1 MGYIDVQAGDKTLT
15 MDRMLVEKL
24 DNIKKILK
32 NNWDAVI
39 VIDGMERS
47 GKSTLGFTCGEYLA
61 DGKLTLNNVAVDGD
75 DAMRKCESLPDKSV
89 LIVDEGSL
97 VFSSKDSMTKEQKKL
112 LKIVNVIGQK
122 NMIFIIILPSFFE
135 LTKAIAVH
143 RSLFLLHVYTDKKL
157 NRGRFT
163 YFSQKG
169 KKVLYDVGKKHFG
182 SYAYPRANWI
192 GKYKEYDPFGDEYKE
207 IKKKSLFSA
216 LHSGE
221 DGEEV
226 NPKERIQTTNNKA
239 EAKVRQKF
247 YFRLKELGYKQVDIA
262 KLMGLTRQVL
272 HQYEVNARDVP
283 VVVGNEVP

>member
-1 MGYIDVQAGDKTLT
+1 MGYEHVVFGSGREMDI
-15 MDRMLVEKL
+15 DRMLREKC

-32 NNWDAVI
+32 KNWDAVV

-47 GKSTLGFTCGEYLA
+47 GKSTLGFVIA
-61 DGKLTLNNVAVDGD
+61 DYIAEGKLTLDNVAVDGD
-75 DAMRKCESLPDKSV
+75 DAMKKCESLPDGSV
-89 LIVDEGSL
+89 LMIDEGSL

-112 LKIVNVIGQK
+112 LKIINVIGQK
-122 NMIFIIILPSFFE
+122 NMVFIIVLPSFFD

-143 RSLFLLHVYTDKKL
+143 RSLFLLHVYTDKQL

-169 KKVLYDVGKKHFG
+169 KKILYDYGKKHFG

-192 GKYKEYDPFGDEYKE
+192 GKYKPYDPFGQAYKD

-221 DGEEV
+221 EGNGLENNTMKRLGEERL
-226 NPKERIQTTNNKA
+226 NFYKNLRDNGFDNKI
-239 EAKVRQKF
+239 
-247 YFRLKELGYKQVDIA
+247 IA
-262 KLMGLTRQVL
+262 KLMGVTVRIAQKYGQRLKETP
-272 HQYEVNARDVP
+272 AISTI
-283 VVVGNEVP
+283 